1 MSEAISLGVN
11 FTIPT
16 RGEKNWESVQKAAMQ
31 QISKHDHSGGG
42 LGKQLTGTAFASN
55 AFDDQKIRLRS
66 NQYLRSLNN
75 AGSGDLNIVK
85 TDASDKIIFDVSNVD
100 ASTRTS
106 LGLAIGTDVQA
117 YSAGLAD
124 ISGLAKTDGGVIV
137 GDGANFV
144 LETGA
149 TARASLGLT
158 IGTNVQAFHQN
169 LADIAGLAVTDGGI
183 IVGDGANYVLET
195 GATARTSLGAAASG
209 ANSDI
214 TSTTALA
221 SILAATMTLGTSS
234 DQDVVV
240 NRNGSERLRLTDT
253 ALHAEADVTRNLG
266 LASKAFNT
274 GYISVVSG
282 GTNNSLSLKAET
294 GNTIIFFQG
303 TTQTHVVR
311 TDGIIDYKTPGGTS
325 TKDPTTDAP
334 DGWIEKYKSGTR
346 GMVPWYLPT

>member
-11 FTIPT
+11 FNIPT
-16 RGEKNWESVQKAAMQ
+16 RGEKNWESVLKAAMQ

-42 LGKQLTGTAFASN
+42 LGKQLSGTAFAAN
-55 AFDDQKIRLRS
+55 AWDDQKIRLRS

-85 TDASDKIIFDVSNVD
+85 TDASDKIIFDASNVD
-100 ASTRTS
+100 ATTRAS
-106 LGLAIGTDVQA
+106 LGLAIGTNVQA

-124 ISGLAKTDGGVIV
+124 IAGLAKTDGGVIV

-144 LETGA
+144 LETGS
-149 TARASLGLT
+149 TARASLGLA

-195 GATARTSLGAAASG
+195 GATARASIGAAALG
-209 ANSDI
+209 ANGDI
-214 TSTTALA
+214 TSTTALV
-221 SILAATMTLGTSS
+221 SILGATMAFGTSA
-234 DQDVVV
+234 DADVVIS
-240 NRNGSERLRLTDT
+240 RNGSERLRLTDA

-266 LASKAFNT
+266 LVGKAFNT
-274 GYISVVSG
+274 GYISVISG

-294 GNTIIFFQG
+294 GRTIIFFQG
-303 TTQTHVVR
+303 STQTHVIR
-311 TDGIIDYKTPGGTS
+311 TDGVIDFKTPGNTS
-325 TKDPTTDAP
+325 TKNPAVDSP
-334 DGWIEKYKSGTR
+334 DGWIEAYKNGTQ
-346 GMVPWYLPT
+346 GAIPWYNLV